1 MNIAIVGLG
10 DVGSRL
16 AVGFGRKR
24 TVMGFDLNGAKVAAD
39 ATLTYWSL

>member
-1 MNIAIVGLG
+1 MNNVIAGLG

-39 ATLTYWSL
+39 TTVTYWSL

>member
-1 MNIAIVGLG
+1 MNNVIAGLG

-24 TVMGFDLNGAKVAAD
+24 TVVGFDLDGVNVTAD
-39 ATLTYWSL
+39 TTVTYWSL